1 MRILLFGEY
10 SGFFNC
16 LKDGLE
22 KLGHTV
28 FLASDGDGYKNYPS
42 DLRWESG
49 VLGRK
54 GKILNFLNV
63 LRHRNSFKGFDVVHI
78 ISFRPLGFFPYI
90 NKIIIRYLK
99 KHNKLVCVSGSG
111 LDFWGFKY
119 WLQNTQSKYYWYVN
133 EYVKDSEKKG
143 EKCYLLD
150 ERLLKEEKL
159 IYKYIDKYIPIW
171 YEYAE
176 PYRMLPT
183 LKNTIRIPINLDK
196 FVYTPNRVND
206 KVVFFHGLTRS
217 CKGGVFIQEAF
228 NRLRDKY
235 ADVAE
240 FVCDGGLPFDEYM
253 KITSRA
259 NCILD
264 DVNSYSFSMNALF
277 AMARGKI
284 YMGGAEPEG
293 NKELGY
299 EDCPVINL
307 TRDVDQIC
315 EAIEY
320 VIAHR
325 DKIEE
330 MGYASRKFV
339 EKYHN
344 HVDIARQY
352 VECWGNC

>member
-22 KLGHTV
+22 RLGHSV

-42 DLRWESG
+42 DFRWETG
-49 VLGRK
+49 ILGRK
-54 GKILNFLNV
+54 GKVLNFLNI
-63 LRHRNSFKGFDVVHI
+63 LRNRSLLKGYDIVHV
-78 ISFRPLGFFPYI
+78 ISFRPLGFFPFI
-90 NKIIIRYLK
+90 NKFIIKYLK
-99 KHNKLVCVSGSG
+99 KHNRLISVSGSG
-111 LDFWGFKY
+111 LDFHGFNY
-119 WLQNTQSKYYWYVN
+119 WMQDPNKKYYWYVN
-133 EYVKDSEKKG
+133 EYVKDSERKG
-143 EKCYLLD
+143 EKCPLLNP
-150 ERLLKEEKL
+150 RFLIEEKT
-159 IYKYIDKYIPIW
+159 IYNYIDQYIPIW

-176 PYRMLPT
+176 PYRRLPT
-183 LKNTIRIPINLDK
+183 LKATIRIPINIEK
-196 FVYTPNRVND
+196 FAYSPNIVTG
-206 KVVFFHGLTRS
+206 KVVFFHGLSRA
-217 CKGGVFIQEAF
+217 CKGGVYIQEAF
-228 NRLRDKY
+228 NRLREKY
-235 ADVAE
+235 ADEAE
-240 FVCDGGLPFDEYM
+240 FVCDGGLPFDDYM
-253 KITSRA
+253 MITSRA

-264 DVNSYSFSMNALF
+264 DINSYSFSMNALF

-307 TRDVDQIC
+307 TRDVNQIC

-320 VIAHR
+320 VIENK

-339 EKYHN
+339 EKYHS
-344 HVDIARQY
+344 HIDIARQY
-352 VECWGNC
+352 VECWENS